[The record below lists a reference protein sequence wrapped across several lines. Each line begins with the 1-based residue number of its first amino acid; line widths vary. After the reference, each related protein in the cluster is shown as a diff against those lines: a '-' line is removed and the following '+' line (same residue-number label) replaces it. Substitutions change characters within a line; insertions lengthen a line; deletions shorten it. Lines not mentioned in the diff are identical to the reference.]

1 MPRLRNARTAG
12 LTRLALT
19 TLAIFAIVLLALAP
33 PAAHANSVYSSGG
46 LGEPSLEEN
55 ARLRALGGAGAAE
68 HGESEFSLV
77 NPASIAGA
85 QHLVL
90 EATLLV
96 YLNLCALYYAL
107 ARWFFLRDTGRKL
120 THLDRQLMSSEG
132 VREDLPSELWSA
144 RG

>member
-1 MPRLRNARTAG
+1 MIANTAF
-12 LTRLALT
+12 LAALT
-19 TLAIFAIVLLALAP
+19 LFLLVAWLAGELSFLTPYKATLWHL
-33 PAAHANSVYSSGG
+33 
-46 LGEPSLEEN
+46 
-55 ARLRALGGAGAAE
+55 
-68 HGESEFSLV
+68 HGRF
-77 NPASIAGA
+77 I
-85 QHLVL
+85 L

-96 YLNLCALYYAL
+96 YLNLCAAYYAL